1 MKRWKRTIISSVVF
15 GVIAF
20 FAVGFMVD
28 FYILPHIEKKIR
40 KVGYSGTYTFQTIPK
55 DILNEASY
63 GLTKVTKDGTIQ
75 PAAAYKWTITNE
87 GRDYTFYIKK
97 GQYFND
103 KEELNSKNLGYNFA
117 DVKEQIVD
125 NYIVKFS
132 LSEPY
137 APFLS
142 LMSKPIF
149 NKKLEGLAGYKIQ
162 GISLNGGFVKSVTM
176 INKSKTGYKKIINF
190 YPTQDALKTAF
201 ALGDIDVAYGIT
213 DQTIKDHSLSE
224 WSGVS
229 IKKKVNYNELLTL
242 FFNNSDSILSDKRV
256 REALS
261 YSLPE
266 KFTEGERAFSPINPS
281 SIYFAKTPNYGIS
294 SLEIARS
301 LLGPNSDAQKT
312 TFEISTT
319 EDFKNTAAVI
329 QNSWRKLG
337 INSKIKIVSGVP
349 SDFQILLY
357 AIKLPEDP
365 DQYTLWHSKGVN
377 NIINY
382 RRNLRI
388 DKLLEDGRSTND
400 IEQRIATYEDFQ
412 KYLIDDAPAAFIY
425 FPYNFTLERN

>member
-1 MKRWKRTIISSVVF
+1 
-15 GVIAF
+15 
-20 FAVGFMVD
+20 MVL
-28 FYILPHIEKKIR
+28 I
-40 KVGYSGTYTFQTIPK
+40 
-55 DILNEASY
+55 
-63 GLTKVTKDGTIQ
+63 
-75 PAAAYKWTITNE
+75 
-87 GRDYTFYIKK
+87 
-97 GQYFND
+97 
-103 KEELNSKNLGYNFA
+103 NSLR
-117 DVKEQIVD
+117 
-125 NYIVKFS
+125 S
-132 LSEPY
+132 
-137 APFLS
+137 
-142 LMSKPIF
+142 
-149 NKKLEGLAGYKIQ
+149 
-162 GISLNGGFVKSVTM
+162 
-176 INKSKTGYKKIINF
+176 
-190 YPTQDALKTAF
+190 
-201 ALGDIDVAYGIT
+201 
-213 DQTIKDHSLSE
+213 
-224 WSGVS
+224 
-229 IKKKVNYNELLTL
+229 
-242 FFNNSDSILSDKRV
+242 
-256 REALS
+256 
-261 YSLPE
+261 
-266 KFTEGERAFSPINPS
+266 
-281 SIYFAKTPNYGIS
+281 PNYGIS
-294 SLEIARS
+294 SLEIARR